1 MQDFDK
7 RRNSGQSIL
16 YFSRDDSDLYSKKN
30 ESATSG
36 QVTFIWVRAFS
47 EQPSFKVSS
56 ELPGSAR
63 VVVLRQAS
71 SVPADDYQAL
81 SSKILSGV
89 SDGFYGYLANT
100 VVDPAWAWAT
110 AQWMTTDPARFGSFA
125 RAVGTLQGAA
135 GESLLGDPIG
145 MIGSSLGLPDPSL
158 LEGIGSQIPIPGLD
172 TTLGEI
178 KLFFE
183 VAGVIIGVLTANPVL
198 ACACSKLLVHDGL
211 HRLAVAMMRDV
222 AHDFNSTPPDQRKL
236 MTRESQS
243 SSLDILV
250 RSAEPRLTFDA
261 GSNAMTGPS
270 TWVTDPAAARRT
282 QPARTQSAGGT
293 PTRSGGPDPAAAR
306 RTQPARTQSA
316 GGTPTRSGGPDPAAA
331 RRTQPARTQS
341 AGGTPTRSGGPDPAA
356 ARRTQPARTQSA
368 GVPPPGPAAP
378 TPPLPEGPSPPELSP
393 PAVPPPG
400 PAAPTPPLPEGH
412 V

>member
-1 MQDFDK
+1 MHDFDK
-7 RRNSGQSIL
+7 WRISGQSIL
-16 YFSRDDSDLYSKKN
+16 YFSRDDSDLYSIKN
-30 ESATSG
+30 ESASSG

-110 AQWMTTDPARFGSFA
+110 AEWMTTDPARFGSFA
-125 RAVGTLQGAA
+125 QAVGTLQGAA

-145 MIGSSLGLPDPSL
+145 MIGSRLGLPDPSL

-172 TTLGEI
+172 TKLGEI

-211 HRLAVAMMRDV
+211 HRLAV
-222 AHDFNSTPPDQRKL
+222 
-236 MTRESQS
+236 
-243 SSLDILV
+243 
-250 RSAEPRLTFDA
+250 
-261 GSNAMTGPS
+261 GGC
-270 TWVTDPAAARRT
+270 VT
-282 QPARTQSAGGT
+282 
-293 PTRSGGPDPAAAR
+293 
-306 RTQPARTQSA
+306 
-316 GGTPTRSGGPDPAAA
+316 
-331 RRTQPARTQS
+331 
-341 AGGTPTRSGGPDPAA
+341 
-356 ARRTQPARTQSA
+356 
-368 GVPPPGPAAP
+368 
-378 TPPLPEGPSPPELSP
+378 
-393 PAVPPPG
+393 
-400 PAAPTPPLPEGH
+400 
-412 V
+412 